1 MALLSEL
8 ASVFRSKNAGP
19 FLVTV
24 DLMFGTESTFEQVAN
39 SGVLNPETVARLYQ
53 ISAAEVRVVP
63 YARAKA
69 IKVTLPRLWG
79 RAGAGSPGDRDV
91 YGAQQHGPLMDLEIP
106 MMPQSQSRGAHAE

>member
-19 FLVTV
+19 FQITV
-24 DLMFGTESTFEQVAN
+24 DLIFGDEATFNRVADA
-39 SGVLNPETVARLYQ
+39 GVLTPETVAELYQ
-53 ISAAEVRVVP
+53 TDPDKVRVVP

-79 RAGAGSPGDRDV
+79 TCGAGSPGDRDV
-91 YGAQQHGPLMDLEIP
+91 YGAQQHGPLIDLEIP
-106 MMPQSQSRGAHAE
+106 

>member
-1 MALLSEL
+1 MDLLSEL

-19 FLVTV
+19 FQVTI
-24 DLMFGTESTFEQVAN
+24 DLIFTDEATFKRVTN
-39 SGVLNPETVARLYQ
+39 SGVVSCETVAQLYQ
-53 ISAAEVRVVP
+53 IDADKVRVVP

-79 RAGAGSPGDRDV
+79 RSGAGSPGDRDV

-106 MMPQSQSRGAHAE
+106 

>member
-19 FLVTV
+19 FLVTI
-24 DLMFGTESTFEQVAN
+24 DMIFSAEPTFKRVAD
-39 SGVLNPETVARLYQ
+39 SGVLSPETVARLYQ
-53 ISAAEVRVVP
+53 ISAEKVHIVP
-63 YARAKA
+63 SPRAKA

-79 RAGAGSPGDRDV
+79 RSGAGSPGDRDV

-106 MMPQSQSRGAHAE
+106 